1 MIAFDTDV
9 LTRLLYGDRSLSA
22 RAAAIESEEQSVP
35 VVVLEE
41 VMRGRLNGI
50 RQAASRRADEDLQ
63 RAYELFGRTFTAL
76 RQTRVLPYSATSHG
90 LFEEWRRQ
98 KLRLSTNDLRIA
110 AICVAESA
118 TLVTCNRRD
127 FERVT
132 GLKVEFWN

>member
-22 RAAAIESEEQSVP
+22 RAAAIESVEQSVP

-41 VMRGRLNGI
+41 LMRGRLNGV
-50 RQAASRRADEDLQ
+50 RQAASRRADDALP
-63 RAYELFGRTFTAL
+63 RAYELLERTFTAL
-76 RQTRVLPYSATSHG
+76 RQTRILPYSEAAHHF
-90 LFEEWRRQ
+90 FEEWRRQ
-98 KLRLSTNDLRIA
+98 KLRKSTNDLRIA

-127 FERVT
+127 FERVP
-132 GLKVEFWN
+132 GLKVDFWN